1 MNNIFKSLII
11 CFIVFQPLSGHT
23 ADTLIYVNGKLIGNT
38 CTVSSQSKNM
48 TVKMGNIGA
57 KDFIRPSSDGLWAFE
72 FPFSIHLTDCQS
84 ESTGVKVFFMGSADI
99 NNKELLKIT
108 DNGAQGIA
116 IRLMDENKNPIA
128 INQSSKVYEINPE
141 SEINEL
147 VFYARYV
154 LTQDKLIPGPA
165 NAVSTFM
172 LEYL

>member
-1 MNNIFKSLII
+1 MSNILKSLMI
-11 CFIVFQPLSGHT
+11 CFLYLQPLSGHA
-23 ADTLIYVNGKLIGNT
+23 ADTFIYVNGKLIGNT
-38 CTVSSQSKNM
+38 CTVSSQSQNM

-72 FPFSIHLTDCQS
+72 FPFSINLTDCQA
-84 ESTGVKVFFMGSADI
+84 ESTGVKVYFLGSADT

-108 DNGAQGIA
+108 GNGAQGIA

-128 INQSSKVYEINPE
+128 INQSSKIYEINPE
-141 SEINEL
+141 SDINEL
-147 VFYARYV
+147 FFYARYV
-154 LTQDKLIPGPA
+154 LTQDKLTPGPA

>member
-1 MNNIFKSLII
+1 MSNIYKSLMI
-11 CFIVFQPLSGHT
+11 CLLYFQPLSGHA
-23 ADTLIYVNGKLIGNT
+23 ADTRIYVNGNLIGNT
-38 CTVSSQSKNM
+38 CTVSTQSKNM

-57 KDFIRPSSDGLWAFE
+57 KDFIRPSGDGLWAAE
-72 FPFSIHLTDCQS
+72 FPFAINLTDCQS
-84 ESTGVKVFFMGSADI
+84 ESVGVKVHFLGSADT

-108 DNGAQGIA
+108 GDGAQGIA

-141 SEINEL
+141 LDVNEL
-147 VFYARYV
+147 IFYARYV
-154 LTQDKLIPGPA
+154 LTQNKLTPGPA